1 MVIADVMEIDMADK
15 SKTWGGSRPGAGRPP
30 QTFTLRRGQ
39 AVGVWLSGTGGQRAT
54 VDIEGKGRGAS
65 LVLKLDNGDTITID
79 R

>member
-1 MVIADVMEIDMADK
+1 MTKKK
-15 SKTWGGSRPGAGRPP
+15 STNWGGSRPGAGRLP

-39 AVGVWLSGTGGQRAT
+39 EVGVWLPGCGGQRAT

-65 LVLKLDNGDTITID
+65 LVLRFENGDTVTID